1 MSRAKKRA
9 DRIRSAVPIARV
21 LSDYGFN
28 VRADGGDREQQFS
41 CNLHGGGLDL
51 SPSARAYPDSNSA
64 YCFGCGRTRD
74 AIQYAREK
82 EGLDFWGA
90 IKVLE
95 LRYHLPPLPWD
106 DEDDAPPEATLP
118 ERVRDILKSEATLDD
133 VRARVKRRLEILTA
147 EREVPLPNLL
157 TLWEA
162 FDRACHGLEKGDLSE
177 GAGKGAL
184 LLVLDKAQPKSPQ

>member
-9 DRIRSAVPIARV
+9 DRIRAVIPISKV
-21 LSDYGFN
+21 LEDYGFN

-41 CNLHGGGLDL
+41 CNLHGSGQDM
-51 SPSARAYPDSNSA
+51 SPSSRMYPDSNSA

-95 LRYHLPPLPWD
+95 ARYHLPPLPWD
-106 DEDDAPPEATLP
+106 DEDDAPQEKSLP
-118 ERVRDILKSEATLDD
+118 ERVQDILKSEATLDE
-133 VRARVKRRLEILTA
+133 VTARVRRRLEILTA

-162 FDRACHGLEKGDLSE
+162 FDKVCYEVGKGDLSDE
-177 GAGKGAL
+177 RGKSGL
-184 LLVLDKAQPKSPQ
+184 LRILEKAVPKATP